1 MRSLEDCSVFFFVRA
16 GRRGLVLLS
25 AGRSGFGGSRGRF
38 RTVLGNVSG
47 SATEEA
53 QFVVETALSFLRC
66 QFAVFPEF
74 RGKVGSGLLWVG
86 RRALAL
92 GRARIVLLL
101 GLGFARL
108 VVSVGG
114 IRFVVQLV

>member
-66 QFAVFPEF
+66 QLSVFPEF
-74 RGKVGSGLLWVG
+74 RGNVGSGLLRVG
-86 RRALAL
+86 RGALAL
-92 GRARIVLLL
+92 GRAGVVVLLL

-108 VVSVGG
+108 VIQFGG
-114 IRFVVQLV
+114 IRFVV